1 MTRLFVV
8 LIIVAAIMGGCTK
21 DTEDPMDDAKDCSAT
36 TATYSADIKTIID
49 GNCATSGCHDGS
61 ASLPV
66 FNSYDGVFAKRSA
79 IRSRVVAK
87 TMPPSGKPDLS
98 QAQIDMIDC
107 WVQNGA
113 AE

>member
-1 MTRLFVV
+1 MNRLFVIF
-8 LIIVAAIMGGCTK
+8 LILAIASCTK
-21 DTEDPMDDAKDCSAT
+21 DTEDPMDDAKDCSST
-36 TATYSADIKTIID
+36 TATYSGDIKAIID
-49 GNCATSGCHDGS
+49 GNCATAGCHNGS
-61 ASLPV
+61 TSLPV
-66 FNSYDGVFAKRSA
+66 FDSFDGVFAKRSA
-79 IRSRVVAK
+79 IRSRVIAK